1 MKLVP
6 YAPALAT
13 ALSLVF
19 LVSCEPP
26 RLQEKEVVSAEPVA
40 ATTPDPSGP
49 ATGATTATVESPARP
64 AIPAV
69 AEPERAEEPP
79 ELFVEKTGQ
88 RIVLK
93 GAVRSR
99 IQQERIVETLRLEF
113 PDAELEHDLKLE
125 YHRVAV
131 GWGNRIADELLV
143 PYLRGVKDPRFSY
156 KDNIIT
162 LEGTVAGQGELVR
175 FTELVVNV
183 ISDGSAAELKN
194 NLKVGT
200 GPAR

>member
-1 MKLVP
+1 MKPLSS
-6 YAPALAT
+6 APALAA
-13 ALSLVF
+13 ALSLLL
-19 LVSCEPP
+19 LVACEPP
-26 RLQEKEVVSAEPVA
+26 QLQEKEVIAAEPVA
-40 ATTPDPSGP
+40 AAAPPAAAP
-49 ATGATTATVESPARP
+49 ATAPEDSPAPP
-64 AIPAV
+64 AAPPL
-69 AEPERAEEPP
+69 EETPRAEEPP
-79 ELFVEKTGQ
+79 ELFVEKTGR

-131 GWGNRIADELLV
+131 GWGNRIAEALLV
-143 PYLRGVKDPRFSY
+143 PYLKEVKDPKFSY
-156 KDNIIT
+156 KDDIIT
-162 LEGTVAGQGELVR
+162 IEGTVASQSDLAY

-183 ISDGSAAELKN
+183 MAGGNAVDLKN
-194 NLKVGT
+194 HLKVAD